1 MLKRRSRCGSAW
13 QPLFS
18 GVQSVSVQIAVGTCS
33 LRPGAAGMCSLRPDC
48 CRYVQ
53 SASRLLQVRVICVQ
67 ISAGMCNLLP
77 DCCVTKT
84 AISREDPSKRDS
96 THTERKKLKPAILC
110 QKGSGR
116 ISAKTYNSF
125 KLQLFLQPRISRD
138 LPSLQICNSSV
149 QPRNTHWHTL

>member
-1 MLKRRSRCGSAW
+1 MRQCVAPSFFWC
-13 QPLFS
+13 
-18 GVQSVSVQIAVGTCS
+18 VQSVSVQIAVGTCS

-53 SASRLLQVRVICVQ
+53 SASRLQQVRAVCVQIAAGTCSLRPGYVQSASRLLQVRVTCVQ

-125 KLQLFLQPRISRD
+125 K
-138 LPSLQICNSSV
+138 
-149 QPRNTHWHTL
+149 